1 MTTPILTPQYDS
13 VGNAA
18 LDLEAF
24 VRDLTRKYNLTA
36 AEQLDVLTIVMRTII
51 RAAEREERKEQ
62 EPHKEHA

>member
-1 MTTPILTPQYDS
+1 VTIATPHYDS

-24 VRDLTRKYNLTA
+24 FRDLTRKYNLTA
-36 AEQLDVLTIVMRTII
+36 AEQLDVLTIIMRSII

-62 EPHKEHA
+62 DERKERA

>member
-1 MTTPILTPQYDS
+1 MTTPIPTPHYDS

-24 VRDLTRKYNLTA
+24 VRDLSRKYTLTA
-36 AEQLDVLTIVMRTII
+36 AEQLDVLTIVLRSII

-62 EPHKEHA
+62 DVRKGQA

>member
-1 MTTPILTPQYDS
+1 VTIATPHYDS

-36 AEQLDVLTIVMRTII
+36 AEQLDVLTILMRTII
-51 RAAEREERKEQ
+51 HTAEREERKEQ
-62 EPHKEHA
+62 DERKERA